1 MLMTSAFAGVVSFF
15 NTNLSKGEIMLTD
28 IAIIF
33 IFGIFMAYIFEKIGL
48 APIIGMLIAG
58 IIISPNQLNL
68 VSDEIINISADL
80 RQIALVA
87 ILTRAGLSLSFD
99 KLKKVG
105 RPAIFLSFIPASVEM
120 LALIFFSKKFF
131 KIDTIDAGIMAAV
144 LAAVSPAI
152 VVPRMIKLIDEGYGA
167 DKNLPQMI
175 LAGASVDDVFVI
187 VFFSSFLALKTGGS
201 LSAMSFFNIPMSI
214 ARGVIL
220 GIIVGKIV
228 AVIFEKIKMN
238 DIYKAMVFVGTSF
251 LMLRLEKLLENY
263 LALSALIAIMVAGIT
278 INREN
283 TKLAN
288 DLLASYNRLWKVF
301 ELFLFVLVGIS
312 VDLAYVKEA
321 GFLAVIL
328 ILFGLIFRMVGVNIS
343 LIKTNLNK
351 NERIFTSFAY
361 LPKATVQAAIGPV
374 ALQMGLASGNLILSV
389 SVIAILL
396 TAPLGAILTDKT
408 YKKLL
413 KKS

>member
-1 MLMTSAFAGVVSFF
+1 
-15 NTNLSKGEIMLTD
+15 MLTD

-33 IFGIFMAYIFEKIGL
+33 ILGIIMAHIFEKIGL
-48 APIIGMLIAG
+48 APIIGMLVAG
-58 IIISPNQLNL
+58 IVISPNQLNL
-68 VSDEIINISADL
+68 ISENIVSLSADL
-80 RQIALVA
+80 RQIALVT
-87 ILTRAGLSLSFD
+87 ILTRAGLTLDFN

-105 RPAIFLSFIPASVEM
+105 RPSILLSFLPASVEM
-120 LALIFFSKKFF
+120 LAIIIFAKRFFS
-131 KIDTIDAGIMAAV
+131 IDTVDAGIMAAV

-152 VVPRMIKLIDEGYGA
+152 VVPRMINLIDEGYGA
-167 DKNLPQMI
+167 DKNIPQMI

-201 LSAMSFFNIPMSI
+201 LSAMSFIDIPISI
-214 ARGVIL
+214 IT
-220 GIIVGKIV
+220 GIIFGIVVGKVLSLILENLN
-228 AVIFEKIKMN
+228 IN
-238 DIYKAMVFVGTSF
+238 DIYKAMIFISISF
-251 LMLRLEKLLENY
+251 LSLKLQDIIKPY
-263 LALSALIAIMVAGIT
+263 IAFSALISIMVVGMS
-278 INREN
+278 INYQNKELSK
-283 TKLAN
+283 KL
-288 DLLASYNRLWKVF
+288 LSSYNRLWKVF

-312 VDLAYVKEA
+312 VNLSYIRQS
-321 GFLAVIL
+321 GILAVLLVI
-328 ILFGLIFRMVGVNIS
+328 IGLLFRMIGVNLS

-374 ALQMGLASGNLILSV
+374 ALQMGLDSGNLILSV

>member
-1 MLMTSAFAGVVSFF
+1 
-15 NTNLSKGEIMLTD
+15 MLTD

-58 IIISPNQLNL
+58 IIISPNQLNF
-68 VSDEIINISADL
+68 VSDDIINLSADL
-80 RQIALVA
+80 RQIALVT
-87 ILTRAGLSLSFD
+87 ILTRAGLALNFE

-105 RPAIFLSFIPASVEM
+105 RPAILLSFVPASIEM
-120 LALIFFSKKFF
+120 LGIIIFAKRFF
-131 KIDTIDAGIMAAV
+131 PIDTIDAGIMAAV

-167 DKNLPQMI
+167 DKNIPEMI

-187 VFFSSFLALKTGGS
+187 VFFSSFLALKTGGT
-201 LSAMSFFNIPMSI
+201 LSAMSFLNIPISI
-214 ARGVIL
+214 ITGILL
-220 GIIVGKIV
+220 GIVAGKILAIV
-228 AVIFEKIKMN
+228 FEKIKVN
-238 DIYKAMVFVGTSF
+238 DIYKAMIFIGISF
-251 LMLRLEKLLENY
+251 LMLRLQNVIEKY
-263 LALSALIAIMVAGIT
+263 IALSALISIMTAGIT
-278 INREN
+278 INRKN
-283 TKLAN
+283 TKLATN
-288 DLLASYNRLWKVF
+288 LLDSYNRLWKVF

-312 VDLAYVKEA
+312 VDLAYVREA

-328 ILFGLIFRMVGVNIS
+328 ILIGLIFRMIGVNIS

-351 NERIFTSFAY
+351 NERLFTSFAY

>member
-1 MLMTSAFAGVVSFF
+1 
-15 NTNLSKGEIMLTD
+15 MLTD

-33 IFGIFMAYIFEKIGL
+33 VFGIFMAYIFEKIGL

-87 ILTRAGLSLSFD
+87 ILTRAGLSLNFD

-105 RPAIFLSFIPASVEM
+105 RPAIFLSFVPASVEM

-152 VVPRMIKLIDEGYGA
+152 VVPRMIRLIDEGYGS
-167 DKNLPQMI
+167 DKNIPEMI

-187 VFFSSFLALKTGGS
+187 VFFSSFLSLKTGS
-201 LSAMSFFNIPMSI
+201 ILSAMSFLNIPISI
-214 ARGVIL
+214 ITGILL
-220 GIIVGKIV
+220 GIVVGKILAIV
-228 AVIFEKIKMN
+228 FEKIKFN
-238 DIYKAMVFVGTSF
+238 DIYKAMIFIGMSF
-251 LMLRLEKLLENY
+251 LMLRLQNVIEKY
-263 LALSALIAIMVAGIT
+263 IALSALISIMTAGIT
-278 INREN
+278 INRKN
-283 TKLAN
+283 TKLATN
-288 DLLASYNRLWKVF
+288 LLDSYNRLWKVF

-312 VDLAYVKEA
+312 VDLAYVREA

-328 ILFGLIFRMVGVNIS
+328 ILIGLIFRMIGVNIS

-351 NERIFTSFAY
+351 NERLFTSFAY

>member
-1 MLMTSAFAGVVSFF
+1 
-15 NTNLSKGEIMLTD
+15 MLTD

-33 IFGIFMAYIFEKIGL
+33 IFGIFIAYIFEKIGL

-68 VSDEIINISADL
+68 ISDITNISADL
-80 RQIALVA
+80 RQIALVT
-87 ILTRAGLSLSFD
+87 ILTRAGLALNFD

-105 RPAIFLSFIPASVEM
+105 RPAILLSFVPASIEM
-120 LALIFFSKKFF
+120 LGIILFAKRFFA
-131 KIDTIDAGIMAAV
+131 IDTIDAGIMAAV

-152 VVPRMIKLIDEGYGA
+152 VVPHMIKLIDEGYGA
-167 DKNLPQMI
+167 DKNIPEMI

-187 VFFSSFLALKTGGS
+187 VFFSSFLALKTGGQ
-201 LSAMSFFNIPMSI
+201 LSAMSFINIPISI
-214 ARGVIL
+214 ITGVIF
-220 GIIVGKIV
+220 GIIIGKVFAFIL
-228 AVIFEKIKMN
+228 EKIDIN
-238 DIYKAMVFVGTSF
+238 EIYKAMIFISIGFFT
-251 LMLRLEKLLENY
+251 LELQKIIETKIGF
-263 LALSALIAIMVAGIT
+263 AALISIMAAGMAI
-278 INREN
+278 NKEN
-283 TKLAN
+283 PKLAN
-288 DLLASYNRLWKVF
+288 ELLFSYNRLWKVF
-301 ELFLFVLVGIS
+301 EMLLFVLVGIS

-328 ILFGLIFRMVGVNIS
+328 IIIGLIFRMLGVNIS

-351 NERIFTSFAY
+351 KERLFTSLAY
-361 LPKATVQAAIGPV
+361 IPKATVQAAIGPV

-396 TAPLGAILTDKT
+396 SAPLGAILTDKT

>member
-1 MLMTSAFAGVVSFF
+1 MTSAFAGVISFF
-15 NTNLSKGEIMLTD
+15 ITNLSKGEIMLTD

-68 VSDEIINISADL
+68 VSEEIINISADL

-105 RPAIFLSFIPASVEM
+105 RPAIFLSFVPASVEM

-167 DKNLPQMI
+167 DKNIPQMI

-201 LSAMSFFNIPMSI
+201 LSAMSFFNIPISI
-214 ARGVIL
+214 ASGVIL
-220 GIIVGKIV
+220 GIIVGKTV
-228 AVIFEKIKMN
+228 AVIFEKIKIN

-251 LMLRLEKLLENY
+251 LMLRLEKLLENH

-312 VDLAYVKEA
+312 VDLAYVREA

-328 ILFGLIFRMVGVNIS
+328 ILLGLIFRMVGVNIS

>member
-1 MLMTSAFAGVVSFF
+1 
-15 NTNLSKGEIMLTD
+15 MLTD

-68 VSDEIINISADL
+68 VSDEIINISAYL

-167 DKNLPQMI
+167 DKNIPQMI

-201 LSAMSFFNIPMSI
+201 LSAMSFFNIPISL
-214 ARGVIL
+214 ASGVIL
-220 GIIVGKIV
+220 GIIVGKTV
-228 AVIFEKIKMN
+228 AVIFEKIKIN

-312 VDLAYVKEA
+312 VDLAYVREA

-328 ILFGLIFRMVGVNIS
+328 ILLGLIFRMLGVNIS

>member
-1 MLMTSAFAGVVSFF
+1 MTSAFAGVVSFF

-48 APIIGMLIAG
+48 APIIGMLISG

-201 LSAMSFFNIPMSI
+201 LSAMSFFNIPISI
-214 ARGVIL
+214 ASGVIL

-228 AVIFEKIKMN
+228 AVIFEKIKIN

-251 LMLRLEKLLENY
+251 LMLRLGKLLENY

-312 VDLAYVKEA
+312 VDLAYVREA

-328 ILFGLIFRMVGVNIS
+328 ILLGLIFRMVGVNIS
-343 LIKTNLNK
+343 LIKTNLNR

>member
-15 NTNLSKGEIMLTD
+15 YYNLLKGEVMLTD

-58 IIISPNQLNL
+58 IIISPNQLNF
-68 VSDEIINISADL
+68 VSDDIINLSTDL
-80 RQIALVA
+80 RQIALVT
-87 ILTRAGLSLSFD
+87 ILTRAGLALNFD

-105 RPAIFLSFIPASVEM
+105 RPAILLSFVPASIEM
-120 LALIFFSKKFF
+120 LGIIIFAKRFF
-131 KIDTIDAGIMAAV
+131 PIDTIDAGIMAAV

-167 DKNLPQMI
+167 DKNIPEMI

-187 VFFSSFLALKTGGS
+187 VFFSSFLALKTGGT
-201 LSAMSFFNIPMSI
+201 LSAMSFLNIPISI
-214 ARGVIL
+214 ITGILL
-220 GIIVGKIV
+220 GIVAGKMLAIV
-228 AVIFEKIKMN
+228 FEKIKVN
-238 DIYKAMVFVGTSF
+238 DIYKAMIFIGMSF
-251 LMLRLEKLLENY
+251 LMLRLQNVIEKY
-263 LALSALIAIMVAGIT
+263 IALSALISIMTAGIT
-278 INREN
+278 INRKN
-283 TKLAN
+283 TKLATN
-288 DLLASYNRLWKVF
+288 LLDSYNRLWKVF

-312 VDLAYVKEA
+312 VDLAYVREA

-328 ILFGLIFRMVGVNIS
+328 ILIGLIFRMIGVNIS

-351 NERIFTSFAY
+351 NERLFTSFAY

>member
-1 MLMTSAFAGVVSFF
+1 
-15 NTNLSKGEIMLTD
+15 MLTD

-33 IFGIFMAYIFEKIGL
+33 VFGIFMAYIFEKIGL

-58 IIISPNQLNL
+58 IIISPNQLNF
-68 VSDEIINISADL
+68 VSDDIINLSADL
-80 RQIALVA
+80 RQIALVT
-87 ILTRAGLSLSFD
+87 ILTRAGLALNFD

-105 RPAIFLSFIPASVEM
+105 RPAILLSFVPASIEM
-120 LALIFFSKKFF
+120 LGIIIFAKRFFS
-131 KIDTIDAGIMAAV
+131 IDTIDAGILAAV

-167 DKNLPQMI
+167 DKNIPEMI

-187 VFFSSFLALKTGGS
+187 VFFSSFLALKTGGT
-201 LSAMSFFNIPMSI
+201 LSAMSFLNIPISI
-214 ARGVIL
+214 ITGILL
-220 GIIVGKIV
+220 GIVAGKILAIV
-228 AVIFEKIKMN
+228 FEKIKVN
-238 DIYKAMVFVGTSF
+238 DIYKAMIFIGISF
-251 LMLRLEKLLENY
+251 LMLRLQNVIEKY
-263 LALSALIAIMVAGIT
+263 LALSALISIMTAGIT
-278 INREN
+278 INRKN
-283 TKLAN
+283 TKLSTK
-288 DLLASYNRLWKVF
+288 LLDSYNRLWKVF

-312 VDLAYVKEA
+312 VNLAYVREA

-328 ILFGLIFRMVGVNIS
+328 ILIGLIFRMIGVNFS

-351 NERIFTSFAY
+351 NERLFTSFAY